1 MDNYDNFFNDIGGG
15 ERTPV
20 YHTPDPI
27 DPKDNKSGRK
37 FTVITV
43 LFVIIAI
50 VMCIA
55 VLANVIVLAAMKS
68 QISQE
73 YASTMTNAVR
83 DEYLKAIEE
92 YLEGKDISDDVL
104 EQIKDDVIAALNTS
118 AAAVAG
124 TRTVYS
130 TVQIIA
136 TGEENRS
143 YGSGFL
149 ITAEDAEGNR
159 ERYVVTNAHV
169 VLETVRKSS
178 SSGGS
183 GDFPWSGGI
192 GGILGGSST
201 GYEFQV
207 RRSISCSLMNGESGS
222 FALRIVAYGS
232 YLETEGN
239 TVVDPDYTELPD
251 LAVLEFSSD
260 SPDEET
266 YPSLTIADESAN
278 YGDSIAVVGYP
289 APGSDPRE
297 AILSISTG
305 IISATEHTLSS
316 WGAGTFYQTDS
327 AINGGNSGGPMVN
340 NKGEVI
346 GVVESKITYE
356 NIENIGYAVTSM
368 TLRSFLAD
376 AGLTLAS

>member
-1 MDNYDNFFNDIGGG
+1 MSLGTHIPIRRRTMDNYDNFFNDMNNGP

-20 YHTPDPI
+20 YHTPDSSGGGP
-27 DPKDNKSGRK
+27 NKK
-37 FTVITV
+37 MTAVTV
-43 LFVIIAI
+43 LFVVIALIMCIAI
-50 VMCIA
+50 V
-55 VLANVIVLAAMKS
+55 ANVIVLASMKNQVS
-68 QISQE
+68 QDYADTLTEAVNSE
-73 YASTMTNAVR
+73 Y
-83 DEYLKAIEE
+83 EKAIEE
-92 YLEGKDISDDVL
+92 YLEGKDISADVL
-104 EQIKDDVIAALNTS
+104 EQIKEDVINALNTS

-124 TRTVYS
+124 TKTIYS
-130 TVQIIA
+130 TVQVVA
-136 TGEENRS
+136 QGESTTS

-149 ITAEDAEGNR
+149 ITATNKKGETK
-159 ERYVVTNAHV
+159 RYVVTNAHV
-169 VLETVRKSS
+169 VLETVADTG
-178 SSGGS
+178 SSGWP
-183 GDFPWSGGI
+183 F
-192 GGILGGSST
+192 GGSTIEYS
-201 GYEFQV
+201 FKV
-207 RRSISCSLMNGESGS
+207 REKITCSLMNGESGS

-289 APGSDPRE
+289 ARGSDPRE

-327 AINGGNSGGPMVN
+327 AINSGNSGGPMVN